1 MLEKTLESPFNCNEI
16 KPINP
21 KGNQSWIF
29 IGRTDAEA
37 EALVNLATWCEELI
51 HWKRPWC
58 WERLRAGE
66 GDDRG
71 WHSWMAS
78 LIQLT
83 WVCESLGA
91 GDGQGGL
98 VCYSPWGHKKLDT
111 TEQLNWYW
119 LICWGCHISKYHR
132 LGGLN
137 CRNRFS
143 VLEARSPTSKHWQ
156 SCFHLRLWGRLCYR
170 PSSLAHLPSAHVTVS
185 KFPPF
190 IRTPVILQV
199 RAYRNDLISTWLP
212 L

>member
-1 MLEKTLESPFNCNEI
+1 MKN
-16 KPINP
+16 
-21 KGNQSWIF
+21 WF
-29 IGRTDAEA
+29 IGKDPDAGKDWGQEKGTT
-37 EALVNLATWCEELI
+37 E
-51 HWKRPWC
+51 
-58 WERLRAGE
+58 
-66 GDDRG
+66 DDIVG
-71 WHSWMAS
+71 WHHWFSWHEFVK
-78 LIQLT
+78 L
-83 WVCESLGA
+83 WE
-91 GDGQGGL
+91 L
-98 VCYSPWGHKKLDT
+98 VMDREVWCAYSPWGHKKLDT
-111 TEQLNWYW
+111 TERLNWYW